1 MTTPMAPRRNLRAR
15 TVMYRAALCTHGAEI
30 LAQRGSEA
38 TSAPLPVALRPKQ
51 TDGRV
56 VTFTKPFISTEELA
70 AVLQVDPS
78 TVRRWRTTQPLQG
91 PPFINLSER
100 VTVYSTEDVQHW
112 LTARRVVPGAAK

>member
-1 MTTPMAPRRNLRAR
+1 MPRRHARAR
-15 TVMYRAALCTHGAEI
+15 TVLYRTALCIHGAEI
-30 LAQRGSEA
+30 LAQRGPEA
-38 TSAPLPVALRPKQ
+38 VSAPLPVALRPKQ
-51 TDGRV
+51 TERGV

-78 TVRRWRTTQPLQG
+78 TVRRWRTAQPLQG